1 MDGYLLGIDHGGSV
15 SKVALFDT
23 EGHEI
28 AVTFR
33 YVDLIQP
40 SQGWS
45 ERDANQ
51 MWADTCEMIQ
61 EILRKSR
68 INPSQILAVGC
79 TGHGNGLYLV
89 DEYGI
94 PVRNA
99 INSSD
104 YRAQQ
109 YVDNWKTSGVDTL
122 SLPLTTQCLWPGQPN
137 ALMAWLLDHE
147 RETVQKAK
155 WIFMAKD
162 YIRMKLTSQFFAEI
176 TDMSG
181 TSLMN
186 VVTGQY
192 DNRVLKMFGLQQ
204 IQSMLP
210 PLISSADLA
219 GCITKEAALLTGLK
233 EGTPVAGGMFDIDAC
248 GLASGIVDET
258 QMSLVAGTWGNNQYI
273 SRTPL
278 IDKELFMTSQYSIP
292 GWYLML
298 EGSPTSVSN
307 LEWFIKTFL
316 SKEKEELGDR
326 FFDWMDTQVASA
338 NTEASTVLFLPFLF
352 GCNEGSNIK
361 ACFYGFEG
369 NNSRSEMIRAV
380 YEGIVFSHKHHVER
394 LLKFRDKPEVI
405 RCTGGATRSNVWMQ
419 IFADI
424 IGIPMEI
431 PEGTQLGALGAA
443 MAAGVC
449 TGVYRD
455 FPEAVKN
462 TVKIR
467 KRFEPDLKELAKYEM
482 KYLRYK
488 KIIQQVKGIL

>member
-1 MDGYLLGIDHGGSV
+1 MAGYLLGIDHGGSV

-28 AVTFR
+28 AVAFR
-33 YVDLIQP
+33 FVELIQP
-40 SQGWS
+40 FQGWN
-45 ERDANQ
+45 ERDANK

-61 EILRKSR
+61 EIISKSG
-68 INPSQILAVGC
+68 IHSSQILAVGC

-89 DEYGI
+89 DENGN

-109 YVDNWKTSGVDTL
+109 YIDNWKANGVDTI
-122 SLPLTTQCLWPGQPN
+122 SLPLTAQCLWPGQPN

-147 RETVQKAK
+147 PETVKKAR
-155 WIFMAKD
+155 WILMAKD
-162 YIRMKLTSQFFAEI
+162 YIRMKLTGRFLAEI

-186 VVTGQY
+186 VITGKY
-192 DNRVLKMFGLQQ
+192 DDQVLKIFGLEQ
-204 IQSMLP
+204 IKSMLP
-210 PLISSADLA
+210 PLIGSAYLA
-219 GCITKEAALLTGLK
+219 GQITKEAALLTGLK
-233 EGTPVAGGMFDIDAC
+233 DGTPVAGGMFDIDAC
-248 GLASGIVDET
+248 SLASGIVDEE

-273 SRTPL
+273 ARTPL
-278 IDKELFMTSQYSIP
+278 VDKDLFMTSLYSIP

-316 SKEKEELGDR
+316 SREKEEMGDH
-326 FFDWMDTQVASA
+326 FFDWMNAQVASVA
-338 NTEASTVLFLPFLF
+338 PESSNILFLPFLY
-352 GCNEGSNIK
+352 GCNEKVNLK

-369 NNSRSEMIRAV
+369 NNNLSGMIRAV

-405 RCTGGATRSNVWMQ
+405 RCTGGATRSEVWMQ
-419 IFADI
+419 LFADI
-424 IGIPMEI
+424 IGIPIEI

-443 MAAGVC
+443 MSAAVSAGV
-449 TGVYRD
+449 YKD
-455 FPEAVKN
+455 FIEAAKKMVS
-462 TVKIR
+462 IR
-467 KRFEPDLKELAKYEM
+467 QRFDPNVENNKSFELNYQQYKGLINLLK
-482 KYLRYK
+482 
-488 KIIQQVKGIL
+488 QP